1 MESFPLLM
9 FIVEGEWIFYIVGS
23 SWLVSVLFSVWSSRY
38 NHLYIW
44 QARDR
49 MGISPLKRNAFLK
62 SIVLI

>member
-1 MESFPLLM
+1 MDF
-9 FIVEGEWIFYIVGS
+9 FYIVGS